1 MIDAFRLILP
11 AGLAAYFIYQ
21 AARRPIFL
29 LGIPFL
35 QVMRVSVFFGD
46 LRPFWVPAR
55 LGANGL
61 MLLWLVLAW
70 AWTVHRSRARKRSPG
85 LSENARHARLL
96 PEEFLL
102 LALATLV
109 LGKLVWSGV
118 GPADTQTLLGQFA
131 PWAFLL
137 SGYWLIRGVVMRSSL
152 QDVAAF
158 LFAIAIVT
166 TMGSL
171 LFILHQ
177 GLRVPIYNVTE
188 FLVFSFQG
196 QVLSRT
202 FIILPP
208 FLFVALAAGYARRS
222 WDAATIALVGIT
234 GVAIVVSYTRSM
246 LLAAAAVTLVVL
258 ALRAFWE
265 KRGSAL
271 LRRVFTIAAIA
282 AIAVVAIVV
291 AVPTSADYFVSRVV
305 TLRSIS
311 TAANEPN
318 FLSRQSSLSDVASQV
333 AERYFFAGAPFGE
346 DDSLTDEVT
355 KWASN
360 TMWVPLVYQTGF
372 IGVALVLGMFVL
384 FGLRGCRLFW
394 RSNETAQF
402 LGAVFIGGIVALF
415 LVSVASWTFLDPSSY
430 AMGFWLFAFIAGAAN
445 QGVTRAATAPLR
457 RRQPLELLGEHRQDQ
472 EEAIVDSR
480 QSCRRQAQ
488 AAQFGP

>member
-1 MIDAFRLILP
+1 VTVIDAFRLILP
-11 AGLAAYFIYQ
+11 AGLAAYFVYK

-35 QVMRVSVFFGD
+35 QVMQVSVFFGA
-46 LRPFWVPAR
+46 LRPFWTPAR
-55 LGANGL
+55 LGTNGL
-61 MLLWLVLAW
+61 ILLWLVLAW
-70 AWTVHRSRARKRSPG
+70 AWTVHRSRARRLSPG
-85 LSENARHARLL
+85 PAEGLQRARLL
-96 PEEFLL
+96 PEDFLL

-109 LGKLVWSGV
+109 LSKLLWSG
-118 GPADTQTLLGQFA
+118 GGSADTRTLLGQFA

-137 SGYWLIRGVVMRSSL
+137 TGYWLIRGVVRRSSL
-152 QDVAAF
+152 EDVATF
-158 LFAIAIVT
+158 LFAIAIAT
-166 TMGSL
+166 TVGSL

-208 FLFVALAAGYARRS
+208 FLFVALAVGYARRS
-222 WDAATIALVGIT
+222 WDAVSIALVSIT
-234 GVAIVVSYTRSM
+234 WVAIVVSYTRSL
-246 LLAAAAVTLVVL
+246 LLAAAAVTVVVL

-265 KRGSAL
+265 RRGSL
-271 LRRVFTIAAIA
+271 LVRRVFTIGAISA
-282 AIAVVAIVV
+282 LVVVTVVVAL
-291 AVPTSADYFVSRVV
+291 PTPVDYFVSRVV

-311 TAANEPN
+311 IAANEGN
-318 FLSRQSSLSDVASQV
+318 FVSRQSSLSDVASQV
-333 AERYFFAGAPFGE
+333 AGRYFFVGAPFGE
-346 DDSLTDEVT
+346 DDSLTDQVT

-402 LGAVFIGGIVALF
+402 LGAVFVSGIVALF

-445 QGVTRAATAPLR
+445 HGVTRAATAPLR
-457 RRQPLELLGEHRQDQ
+457 R
-472 EEAIVDSR
+472 
-480 QSCRRQAQ
+480 
-488 AAQFGP
+488 GPIPQRMAS